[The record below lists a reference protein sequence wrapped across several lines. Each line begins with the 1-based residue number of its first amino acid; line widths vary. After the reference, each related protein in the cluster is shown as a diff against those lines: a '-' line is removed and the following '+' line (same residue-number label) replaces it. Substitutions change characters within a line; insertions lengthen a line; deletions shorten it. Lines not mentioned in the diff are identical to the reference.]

1 MSVRRTLSRRD
12 FLKVSA
18 LGAAGLTLTACGGAA
33 TTQAP
38 APTAASA
45 ATAEQ
50 PKPTT
55 APAAA
60 SGTVKW
66 AEFYSLLQDVNGKLN
81 QDWIKGVIG
90 QFQDANPGWKVEQE
104 SIKWDQIDQKA
115 ILDLTAGV
123 DHDLMYSSPQ
133 LMAKHL
139 KAQTYL
145 DLTSNLA
152 ALPKSEQDD
161 LNWSPGYK
169 SASVGGK
176 QIGLATGV
184 HTRTNVYNR
193 KMFKDAG
200 VDPDKPLTTLDEVI
214 DVAKKTTKADKD
226 QWGLGMYL
234 GNSRATIELYYAP
247 IVWANG
253 GDFYDASAQKAT
265 LANDASVKTVQ
276 WLYDLVYTHKVTP
289 PYSFAAD
296 GTYDNLIMQAFIDR
310 KIAQGMG
317 FGSYWI
323 GAVQSKNMFK
333 DCFPA
338 KASCAPDEAGVMVQP
353 GAARAQFTNAWC
365 MSIHK
370 LSKNPD
376 ASWKLMQTIF
386 KPENLKNYPDA
397 GLPARLTAWDAP
409 EYGSA
414 FYKTWLDAAKSGR
427 PMPPT
432 PYYPELAD
440 TMAAAIQEIMSKK
453 SDIPATLKKYDDEW
467 NSKYAGQ

>member
-1 MSVRRTLSRRD
+1 MSANHALSRRQ
-12 FLKVSA
+12 FLKISA
-18 LGAAGLTLTACGGAA
+18 MGAAGAALAACAAPGSRPSAGTGAA
-33 TTQAP
+33 TQ
-38 APTAASA
+38 PTAAP
-45 ATAEQ
+45 AE
-50 PKPTT
+50 T
-55 APAAA
+55 
-60 SGTVKW
+60 GGVVKW

-81 QDWIKGVIG
+81 QDWIAGVVK
-90 QFQDANPGWKVEQE
+90 QFEEANPGWKVEQE
-104 SIKWDQIDQKA
+104 AIKWDQIDQKA

-123 DHDLMYSSPQ
+123 DHDLMFSSPQ

-139 KAQTYL
+139 KTDTYV
-145 DLTSNLA
+145 DLTPLIGQ
-152 ALPKSEQDD
+152 LDKKEQDD

-169 SASVGGK
+169 AASVGGK

-193 KMFKDAG
+193 NMFKDAG
-200 VDPDKPLTTLDEVI
+200 LDPDKPLTTLEEVI
-214 DVAKKTTKADKD
+214 EAAKATTKADQD
-226 QWGLGMYL
+226 VWGLGMYL

-247 IVWANG
+247 IVWAMG
-253 GDFYDASAQKAT
+253 GDFYDGGAMKAT
-265 LANDASVKTVQ
+265 LANEASVKAVQ

-323 GAVQSKNMFK
+323 GAVQSKDMFK

-338 KASCAPDEAGVMVQP
+338 TATCEPAEAGVMVQP

-365 MSIHK
+365 TSIHK
-370 LSKNPD
+370 LSKHPD
-376 ASWKLMQTIF
+376 MAWKLMLTMY
-386 KPENLKNYPDA
+386 KAENLKTYPDA
-397 GLPARLTAWDAP
+397 GLPARLSAWDAP
-409 EYGSA
+409 EYSSA
-414 FYKTWLDAAKSGR
+414 FYKTWLDAAKSGK

-432 PYYPELAD
+432 AFYPELAD
-440 TMAAAIQEIMSKK
+440 TMAAAIQEILSKQA
-453 SDIPATLKKYDDEW
+453 DIATTLKKYDDEW

>member
-1 MSVRRTLSRRD
+1 MPVNRSLSRRQ

-18 LGAAGLTLTACGGAA
+18 IGAAGAALAACAA
-33 TTQAP
+33 PRP
-38 APTAASA
+38 APTTGGEAQPTGPTAAPQA
-45 ATAEQ
+45 A
-50 PKPTT
+50 
-55 APAAA
+55 
-60 SGTVKW
+60 GGVIKW

-81 QDWIKGVIG
+81 QDWIAGVVK
-90 QFQDANPGWKVEQE
+90 QFEEANPGWTVEQE
-104 SIKWDQIDQKA
+104 AIKWDQIDQKA

-123 DHDLMYSSPQ
+123 DHDLMFSSPQ

-139 KAQTYL
+139 KTETYI
-145 DLTSNLA
+145 DLTPLIGQLDKA
-152 ALPKSEQDD
+152 EQDD

-169 SASVGGK
+169 AASVGGK

-193 KMFKDAG
+193 DMFKEAG
-200 VDPDKPLTTLDEVI
+200 VDPDKPLATLDEVI
-214 DVAKKTTKADKD
+214 EVAKKTTKADQD
-226 QWGLGMYL
+226 IWGLGMYL

-247 IVWANG
+247 IVWAYG
-253 GDFYDASAQKAT
+253 GDFYDAAAMKAT
-265 LANDASVKTVQ
+265 LANEASVKAVQ

-296 GTYDNLIMQAFIDR
+296 GTYDNLILQAFIDR

-323 GAVQSKNMFK
+323 GAVQSKDMFK

-338 KASCAPDEAGVMVQP
+338 QPTCEPAEAGVMVQP

-370 LSKNPD
+370 LSKNVD
-376 ASWKLMQTIF
+376 MAWKLMMTVF
-386 KPENLKNYPDA
+386 KPENLKTYPDA
-397 GLPARLTAWDAP
+397 GLPARLSAWDAP
-409 EYGSA
+409 EYSSA
-414 FYKTWLDAAKSGR
+414 FYQTWLDAAKNGR

-432 PYYPELAD
+432 AYYAELAD
-440 TMAAAIQEIMSKK
+440 TMAAAIQEIMSKQA
-453 SDIPATLKKYDDEW
+453 DIPATLQKFDDEW

>member
-1 MSVRRTLSRRD
+1 MPVNRSLSRRQ

-18 LGAAGLTLTACGGAA
+18 MGAAGAALAACAA
-33 TTQAP
+33 P
-38 APTAASA
+38 RSAPTTGGEAQPTSA
-45 ATAEQ
+45 
-50 PKPTT
+50 P
-55 APAAA
+55 PAA
-60 SGTVKW
+60 GGVIKW

-81 QDWIKGVIG
+81 QDWIAGVVK
-90 QFQDANPGWKVEQE
+90 QFEEANPGWTVEQE
-104 SIKWDQIDQKA
+104 AIKWDQIDQKA

-123 DHDLMYSSPQ
+123 DHDLMFSSPQ

-139 KAQTYL
+139 KTETYI
-145 DLTSNLA
+145 DLTPLFGQLDKA
-152 ALPKSEQDD
+152 EQDD

-169 SASVGGK
+169 AASVGGK

-193 KMFKDAG
+193 NMFQEAG
-200 VDPDKPLTTLDEVI
+200 VDPDKPLTTLDEVVE
-214 DVAKKTTKADKD
+214 VAKKTTKADQD
-226 QWGLGMYL
+226 IWGLGMYL

-247 IVWANG
+247 IVWAFG
-253 GDFYDASAQKAT
+253 GDFYDAANMKAT
-265 LANDASVKTVQ
+265 LANDASVQAVQ

-296 GTYDNLIMQAFIDR
+296 GTYDNLILQAFIDR

-323 GAVQSKNMFK
+323 GAVQSKDMFK

-338 KASCAPDEAGVMVQP
+338 TAACEPAEAGVMVQP

-370 LSKNPD
+370 LSKNVD
-376 ASWKLMQTIF
+376 MAWKLMMTVF
-386 KPENLKNYPDA
+386 KAENLKTYPDA
-397 GLPARLTAWDAP
+397 GLPARLSAWEAP
-409 EYGSA
+409 EYSSA
-414 FYKTWLDAAKSGR
+414 FYQTWLEAAKNGK

-432 PYYPELAD
+432 AYYAELAD
-440 TMAAAIQEIMSKK
+440 TMAAAIQEIMSKQA
-453 SDIPATLKKYDDEW
+453 DIPATLKKFDDEW